1 MVQLLLI
8 HVWCLLF
15 NWTAGILT
23 TKSEHPQETISKQVH
38 DTLCLLTFLWLI
50 KEGKMKH
57 LRTLNKVGFEKNLSL
72 HTLVAPALERLRQED
87 HEVKMNSGK
96 HARTFL

>member
-1 MVQLLLI
+1 
-8 HVWCLLF
+8 
-15 NWTAGILT
+15 
-23 TKSEHPQETISKQVH
+23 
-38 DTLCLLTFLWLI
+38 LI